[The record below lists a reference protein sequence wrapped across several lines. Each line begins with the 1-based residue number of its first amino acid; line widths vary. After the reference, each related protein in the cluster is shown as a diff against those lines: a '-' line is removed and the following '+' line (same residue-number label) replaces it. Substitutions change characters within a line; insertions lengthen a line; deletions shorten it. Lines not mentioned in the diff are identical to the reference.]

1 MSIDMVTSSLR
12 FGLVELNWTF
22 VFQLINTF
30 ILFLIL
36 KKFLFGPVT
45 NFMKKRED
53 EIKNQI
59 QAAKNLD
66 EDAQKLK
73 AEYELK
79 LTHADDEGKEIIKKY
94 TQRAENRAFEIVK
107 TAEAEVDTMKL
118 NAHRELERERVKA
131 VNELKGQISEL
142 TILAASKVVEK
153 DLNEA
158 DHKELINK
166 FISEVGETQW
176 QN

>member
-1 MSIDMVTSSLR
+1 MSMDLTTASLR
-12 FGLVELNWTF
+12 LGLVAINWTF
-22 VFQLINTF
+22 AFQLINT
-30 ILFLIL
+30 LIL
-36 KKFLFGPVT
+36 YLILRKFLFGPVT
-45 NFMKKRED
+45 KFMQNREN

-59 QAAKNLD
+59 QHAADMEAIALEHKI
-66 EDAQKLK
+66 
-73 AEYELK
+73 EYEGK
-79 LTHADDEGKEIIKKY
+79 LTSAEEEGKNIVK
-94 TQRAENRAFEIVK
+94 THTLRAENRAFEIIK
-107 TAEAEVDTMKL
+107 AAESDIESMKL

-131 VNELKGQISEL
+131 VNELKDQISHL

>member
-1 MSIDMVTSSLR
+1 MRMDMVTASLR

-22 VFQLINTF
+22 VFQLVNTL

-36 KKFLFGPVT
+36 KYLLFKPVT
-45 NFMKKRED
+45 AFMQKREN
-53 EIKNQI
+53 EIKKQI
-59 QAAKNLD
+59 QDAKQLD
-66 EDAQKLK
+66 EQAHALRM
-73 AEYELK
+73 EYESK
-79 LTHADDEGKEIIKKY
+79 LAQSEDEGKDIVKKY

-131 VNELKGQISEL
+131 VNEIKGQISEL

-158 DHKELINK
+158 DHRELINK

>member
-1 MSIDMVTSSLR
+1 MSVNIVTASLR
-12 FGLVELNWTF
+12 LGLVHPDWTF
-22 VFQLINTF
+22 FFQLINTL

-36 KKFLFGPVT
+36 KKFLFGPIT
-45 NFMKKRED
+45 AFMKKRED
-53 EIKNQI
+53 EIRNQMEH
-59 QAAKNLD
+59 AKLLD
-66 EDAQKLK
+66 EEAGKLK
-73 AEYELK
+73 ADY
-79 LTHADDEGKEIIKKY
+79 EGKLAIADEEGKDIVKKY

-107 TAEAEVDTMKL
+107 TAESEVDTMKL
-118 NAHRELERERVKA
+118 HAHRELERERVKA

-153 DLNEA
+153 DLKEA
-158 DHKELINK
+158 DHKELIDK

>member
-1 MSIDMVTSSLR
+1 MSMDMVTASLR
-12 FGLVELNWTF
+12 LGLVSLNMTF
-22 VFQLINTF
+22 VFQLINTL
-30 ILFLIL
+30 ILYLIL

-45 NFMKKRED
+45 AFMQKREND
-53 EIKNQI
+53 IKTQI
-59 QAAKNLD
+59 QDAKNLD
-66 EDAQKLK
+66 AEAQKLRE
-73 AEYELK
+73 AYEAK
-79 LTHADDEGKEIIKKY
+79 LALADDEGKDVVKKY

-166 FISEVGETQW
+166 FIGEVGETQW

>member
-22 VFQLINTF
+22 VFQLINTL

-36 KKFLFGPVT
+36 KKFLFVPVT
-45 NFMKKRED
+45 TFMKKRED
-53 EIKNQI
+53 EIKDQI
-59 QAAKNLD
+59 QAAKDLD

-73 AEYELK
+73 AQYELK
-79 LTHADDEGKEIIKKY
+79 LTHADEEGKEIIKKY
-94 TQRAENRAFEIVK
+94 THRAENRAFEIVK

>member
-22 VFQLINTF
+22 VFQLMNTL

-45 NFMKKRED
+45 SFMKKRED

-79 LTHADDEGKEIIKKY
+79 LTHADDEGKDIIKKY

-153 DLNEA
+153 DLSEA

>member
-1 MSIDMVTSSLR
+1 MSMDLTTASLR
-12 FGLVELNWTF
+12 LGLVAINWTF
-22 VFQLINTF
+22 AFQLINT
-30 ILFLIL
+30 LIL
-36 KKFLFGPVT
+36 YLILRKFLFGPVT
-45 NFMKKRED
+45 KFMQNREN

-59 QAAKNLD
+59 QHAADMEAIALEHKI
-66 EDAQKLK
+66 
-73 AEYELK
+73 EYEGK
-79 LTHADDEGKEIIKKY
+79 LTSAEEEGRNIVK
-94 TQRAENRAFEIVK
+94 THTLRAENRAFEIIK
-107 TAEAEVDTMKL
+107 AAESDIESMKL

-131 VNELKGQISEL
+131 VNELKDQISHL

>member
-1 MSIDMVTSSLR
+1 MRMDMVTASLR

-22 VFQLINTF
+22 VFQLVNTL

-36 KKFLFGPVT
+36 KYLLFKPVT
-45 NFMKKRED
+45 AFMQKREN
-53 EIKNQI
+53 EIKKQI
-59 QAAKNLD
+59 QDAKQLD
-66 EDAQKLK
+66 EQAQALRMQYESKLAL
-73 AEYELK
+73 AE
-79 LTHADDEGKEIIKKY
+79 DEGKDIVKKY

-107 TAEAEVDTMKL
+107 TAESEVDTMKL

-158 DHKELINK
+158 DHRELINK

>member
-1 MSIDMVTSSLR
+1 MSMDMATAALR
-12 FGLVELNWTF
+12 LGLVELSWTF
-22 VFQLINTF
+22 VFQLINT
-30 ILFLIL
+30 LIL
-36 KKFLFGPVT
+36 YLILRKFLFGPVT
-45 NFMKKRED
+45 NFMQKREN

-59 QAAKNLD
+59 QHAKQLD
-66 EDAQKLK
+66 EEAQKLK
-73 AEYELK
+73 ADYEAK
-79 LTHADDEGKEIIKKY
+79 LLLAEDEGRDVVKKY

-107 TAEAEVDTMKL
+107 TAEAEVDNMKL

>member
-1 MSIDMVTSSLR
+1 MSMDMVNASLR
-12 FGLVELNWTF
+12 LGLVNPDWTF
-22 VFQLINTF
+22 VFQLINTL

-36 KKFLFGPVT
+36 KKFLFGPV
-45 NFMKKRED
+45 NAFMQKREND
-53 EIKNQI
+53 IKTQI
-59 QAAKNLD
+59 QNAKSLD
-66 EDAQKLK
+66 EEAQKLK
-73 AEYELK
+73 SDYEAKIAL
-79 LTHADDEGKEIIKKY
+79 ADDEGKEVVKKY

-107 TAEAEVDTMKL
+107 NAEAEVDTMKL

-176 QN
+176 QS

>member
-1 MSIDMVTSSLR
+1 MRMDMVTASLR

-22 VFQLINTF
+22 VFQLVNTL

-36 KKFLFGPVT
+36 KYLLFKPVT
-45 NFMKKRED
+45 AFMQKREN
-53 EIKNQI
+53 EIKKQI
-59 QAAKNLD
+59 QDAKQLD
-66 EDAQKLK
+66 EQAQALRMQYESKLAL
-73 AEYELK
+73 AE
-79 LTHADDEGKEIIKKY
+79 DEGKDIIKKY

-107 TAEAEVDTMKL
+107 TAESEVDTMKL

-158 DHKELINK
+158 DHRELINK

>member
-1 MSIDMVTSSLR
+1 
-12 FGLVELNWTF
+12 
-22 VFQLINTF
+22 
-30 ILFLIL
+30 
-36 KKFLFGPVT
+36 
-45 NFMKKRED
+45 
-53 EIKNQI
+53 
-59 QAAKNLD
+59 
-66 EDAQKLK
+66 
-73 AEYELK
+73 
-79 LTHADDEGKEIIKKY
+79 
-94 TQRAENRAFEIVK
+94 
-107 TAEAEVDTMKL
+107 MKL

>member
-1 MSIDMVTSSLR
+1 MSMDIVTASLR
-12 FGLVELNWTF
+12 LGLVELNWTF
-22 VFQLINTF
+22 VFQLINT
-30 ILFLIL
+30 LIL
-36 KKFLFGPVT
+36 YLILRKFLFGPVT
-45 NFMKKRED
+45 NFMQKREN
-53 EIKNQI
+53 EIKKQI
-59 QAAKNLD
+59 
-66 EDAQKLK
+66 EDAKIMGAEALQLKEGYQVKL
-73 AEYELK
+73 LQ
-79 LTHADDEGKEIIKKY
+79 ADEEGKDIVKKH
-94 TQRAENRAFEIVK
+94 TQRAENRAFDIVK
-107 TAEAEVDTMKL
+107 TAEAEVETMKL

-166 FISEVGETQW
+166 FISEVGESQW

>member
-1 MSIDMVTSSLR
+1 MSVEIVTASLR
-12 FGLVELNWTF
+12 LGLVHPDWTF
-22 VFQLINTF
+22 LFQLVNTF

-45 NFMKKRED
+45 NFMKKREE
-53 EIKNQI
+53 EIKNQMEH
-59 QAAKNLD
+59 AKQLD
-66 EDAQKLK
+66 VEAQKLK
-73 AEYELK
+73 EAYEGRLA
-79 LTHADDEGKEIIKKY
+79 LADDEGKEIVKKY

-107 TAEAEVDTMKL
+107 TAESEVETMKSH
-118 NAHRELERERVKA
+118 AHRELERERIKA

-166 FISEVGETQW
+166 FIGEVGETQW

>member
-22 VFQLINTF
+22 VFQLINTL

-45 NFMKKRED
+45 SFMKKRED

>member
-22 VFQLINTF
+22 VFQLINTL

>member
-1 MSIDMVTSSLR
+1 MSMDMVNASLR
-12 FGLVELNWTF
+12 LGLVNPDWTF
-22 VFQLINTF
+22 VFQLINTL

-45 NFMKKRED
+45 NFMQKREND
-53 EIKNQI
+53 IKNQI
-59 QAAKNLD
+59 QNAKNLD
-66 EDAQKLK
+66 EEAQKLK
-73 AEYELK
+73 ADYEAK
-79 LTHADDEGKEIIKKY
+79 LALADEEGKEVVKKY

-107 TAEAEVDTMKL
+107 VAEAEVDTMKL

-176 QN
+176 QS

>member
-1 MSIDMVTSSLR
+1 MSIDIVNSSLR
-12 FGLVELNWTF
+12 LGLVSPDWTF
-22 VFQLINTF
+22 VFQLINT
-30 ILFLIL
+30 LIL
-36 KKFLFGPVT
+36 YLILRKFLFGPVT
-45 NFMKKRED
+45 AFMEKREN

-66 EDAQKLK
+66 LEAQQLK
-73 AEYELK
+73 ADYEAK
-79 LTHADDEGKEIIKKY
+79 LIHADDEGKDIVKKY

-107 TAEAEVDTMKL
+107 AAETEVDTMKL

>member
-1 MSIDMVTSSLR
+1 MSMDLTTAGLR
-12 FGLVELNWTF
+12 LGLVALNWTF
-22 VFQLINTF
+22 VFQLINTL
-30 ILFLIL
+30 ILYLIL

-45 NFMKKRED
+45 SFMQKREN

-59 QAAKNLD
+59 QNAKDL
-66 EDAQKLK
+66 EADAITLKESYESKLAS
-73 AEYELK
+73 AEE
-79 LTHADDEGKEIIKKY
+79 EGKEIVKKH
-94 TQRAENRAFEIVK
+94 TQRAENRAFEIVRA
-107 TAEAEVDTMKL
+107 AEADIDSMKL

-131 VNELKGQISEL
+131 VNELKDQISQL
-142 TILAASKVVEK
+142 TIMAASKVVEK

-166 FISEVGETQW
+166 FISEVGESQW

>member
-1 MSIDMVTSSLR
+1 MSMDMVSASLR
-12 FGLVELNWTF
+12 FGLVTLNWTF
-22 VFQLINTF
+22 LFQLANTF

-36 KKFLFGPVT
+36 RHFLFGPIT
-45 NFMKKRED
+45 AFMKKRED
-53 EIKNQI
+53 DIKKQI
-59 QAAKNLD
+59 QDAKTLD
-66 EDAQKLK
+66 QEAQALK
-73 AEYELK
+73 ATYEAK
-79 LTHADDEGKEIIKKY
+79 LSSADDEGKEIVKKF
-94 TQRAENRAFEIVK
+94 TKRAENRAFEIVK
-107 TAEAEVDTMKL
+107 TAESEVDAMKL

>member
-22 VFQLINTF
+22 VFQLINTL

-36 KKFLFGPVT
+36 KKFLFVPVT
-45 NFMKKRED
+45 TFMKKRED
-53 EIKNQI
+53 EIKEQI
-59 QAAKNLD
+59 QAAKDLD

-73 AEYELK
+73 AQYELK
-79 LTHADDEGKEIIKKY
+79 LTHADEEGKEIIKKY
-94 TQRAENRAFEIVK
+94 THRAENRAFEIVK

>member
-1 MSIDMVTSSLR
+1 MSMDMATAALR
-12 FGLVELNWTF
+12 LGLVELSWTF
-22 VFQLINTF
+22 VFQLINT
-30 ILFLIL
+30 LIL
-36 KKFLFGPVT
+36 YLILRKFLFGPVT
-45 NFMKKRED
+45 NFMHKREN

-59 QAAKNLD
+59 QHAKQLD
-66 EDAQKLK
+66 EEAQKLK
-73 AEYELK
+73 ADYEAK
-79 LTHADDEGKEIIKKY
+79 LLLAEEEGKDVVKKY

-107 TAEAEVDTMKL
+107 TAEAEVDNMKL